1 MKQHFQK
8 IIISFLILIFK
19 FNTSISLTEKDD
31 MFLNSYRSIAKNIKD
46 TALING
52 KAYSMLKE
60 LCYDIGQ
67 RLCGSPSATAAVEW
81 SRQTMLKLGLENVR
95 LQSVIV
101 PHWERGKIE
110 EAAIIN
116 STILGKVPLSICALG
131 GSIGTPELGI
141 MAEVIEVHSLKEAA
155 SLGKKALGKIVLY
168 NRPMD
173 PKTMNFFM
181 ESGSPHAIVTAIDAM
196 HPADN
201 AESANFGMEYVFN
214 NMVAQRGGYKY
225 NVDEGGFAV
234 GAGFKYS
241 VGGITTKLDYSYTD
255 FGRLNA
261 VHRASI
267 GFGF

>member
-1 MKQHFQK
+1 MKSSFLQL
-8 IIISFLILIFK
+8 IIYFLILIFT
-19 FNTSISLTEKDD
+19 FNTSASQLTKNNNA
-31 MFLNSYRSIAKNIKD
+31 LKSYLTIVKTITD
-46 TALING
+46 TALADG

-60 LCYDIGQ
+60 LCYDIGP
-67 RLCGSPSATAAVEW
+67 RLAGSPHAAAAVEW
-81 SRQTMLKLGLENVR
+81 SQQTMLKLGLENVN
-95 LQSVIV
+95 LQPVMV

-116 STILGKVPLSICALG
+116 STILGTVPLSICALG

-214 NMVAQRGGYKY
+214 NMIALRSGYKY
-225 NVDEGGFAV
+225 NVDEGGFAA

-255 FGRLNA
+255 FGRLNT